1 MAFSPEPAVHRA
13 ALVRTRYAET
23 DQMGFIYHSHFFA
36 YFETGRCEL
45 IRDHGMTYAQLE
57 GHGVRMPLRACGA
70 EFRQAAHYDD
80 LLAIGT
86 RIAAMTPVRIRFE
99 YAVHRLTESGATHL
113 ANGFTEHLFI
123 DQNGRPTRLNKR
135 PEIWGV
141 LSRLTAL
148 AAFPAPESALMAG
161 AVQLSD

>member
-23 DQMGFIYHSHFFA
+23 DQMRFIYHSHFFA

-70 EFRQAAHYDD
+70 EFRQAARYDD

-86 RIAAMTPVRIRFE
+86 RIEAMTPVRIRFE

-113 ANGFTEHLFI
+113 ASGFTEHLFI

-135 PEIWGV
+135 PEIWGI
-141 LSRLTAL
+141 LSRLAAL
-148 AAFPAPESALMAG
+148 AAFPAPESAWTTG
-161 AVQLSD
+161 IVQPSG